1 MILATIGVLAV
12 LGLIGLR
19 FYNQAQRAKQDK
31 ADREAIDQALNGVET
46 MAAAKRNTTGRS
58 GGIGID

>member
-1 MILATIGVLAV
+1 MILAIFGALAV

-31 ADREAIDQALNGVET
+31 ADREAIDNSLAGVET
-46 MAAAKRNTTGRS
+46 MAAAKRNTNRS
-58 GGIGID
+58 NIKQV